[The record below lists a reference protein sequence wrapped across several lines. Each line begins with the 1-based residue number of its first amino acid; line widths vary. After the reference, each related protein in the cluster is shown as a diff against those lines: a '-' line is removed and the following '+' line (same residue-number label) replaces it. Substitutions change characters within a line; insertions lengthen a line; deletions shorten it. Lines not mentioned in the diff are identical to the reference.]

1 MKKCQLHKSKRI
13 VFSLFSN
20 ELFFRQIRNE
30 NEKRRRNLFVQ
41 LINNLGKVISTQE
54 NSSSNEENK
63 LSKNV
68 ILRQT
73 VSYLEQHRQCK
84 SRSFGFL

>member
-1 MKKCQLHKSKRI
+1 MKKCQIHKSKRI
-13 VFSLFSN
+13 FFSLFSN

-41 LINNLGKVISTQE
+41 LINNLGKVIVTQE

-73 VSYLEQHRQCK
+73 VSYLEQHRQGK
-84 SRSFGFL
+84 V

>member
-73 VSYLEQHRQCK
+73 VSYLEQHRQGK
-84 SRSFGFL
+84 V